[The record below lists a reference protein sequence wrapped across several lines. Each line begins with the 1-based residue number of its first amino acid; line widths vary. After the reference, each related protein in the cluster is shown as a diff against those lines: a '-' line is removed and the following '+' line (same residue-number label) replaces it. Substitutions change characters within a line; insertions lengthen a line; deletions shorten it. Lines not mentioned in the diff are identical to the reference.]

1 MSGPKS
7 CRTSG
12 VHKWSGSAYWVTSE
26 MGRAA
31 SFLGKRSAC
40 VLSERRC
47 VLLGDHFEKGDSRGE
62 AMLSNQSKIRRS
74 KPAGLII
81 VGFSLTMLLT
91 GMASALADV
100 AVTQRVLQVEHVT
113 MKTTKKFA
121 EVEAALERNVPQ
133 LDPAIAAAL
142 ANGDEQRATELEQ
155 GAPLFIFL
163 KRDHGALLQVTGRP
177 RRALQ
182 YEIGNPHTASKMT
195 RHRLPAGLYAPLRV
209 FLYEDETG
217 GSIFEYD
224 RPSSLFGQFGDERV
238 AEVGRYLDAALE
250 SVLRN
255 AAE

>member
-1 MSGPKS
+1 
-7 CRTSG
+7 
-12 VHKWSGSAYWVTSE
+12 
-26 MGRAA
+26 
-31 SFLGKRSAC
+31 
-40 VLSERRC
+40 
-47 VLLGDHFEKGDSRGE
+47 
-62 AMLSNQSKIRRS
+62 MLSNQSKIRRS